1 MGGPRKQFNRS
12 GGKFTSVRYDAS
24 NFAKSSSSFA
34 RTSGGYVAG
43 GGLISI
49 EEANTISDT

>member
-12 GGKFTSVRYDAS
+12 GGKLTSVRYDAS

-34 RTSGGYVAG
+34 RTSSGYVAG

-49 EEANTISDT
+49 EEAKTISDT